1 MELEIVNIN
10 DLISPDYNPRRI
22 SDKDKEKLKQSI
34 TEFDYIEPIIV
45 NDVNNHII
53 GGNQRYNALKE
64 LGYEEIEVVYTH
76 IEDLNRE
83 KSANIALNKISGD
96 WDTVKL
102 ENVLSELS
110 TTELDLTGF
119 DKFEIELFKN
129 EELDTSDLM
138 DYETSDDELP
148 DDYVDV
154 TGHDANK
161 NYVVSIAFPSK
172 EEANVFVEAMGCEKT
187 MKRDTL
193 QLHID
198 ELNMDL
204 Y

>member
-22 SDKDKEKLKQSI
+22 TDKDKEKLKQSI
-34 TEFDYIEPIIV
+34 TEYDYIEPIIV

-64 LGYEEIEVVYTH
+64 LGYTEIEVVYIH
-76 IEDLNRE
+76 EPDMSRE
-83 KSANIALNKISGD
+83 KALNVALNKIHGD
-96 WDTVKL
+96 WDTMKL
-102 ENVLSELS
+102 EDLLNDINFETLN
-110 TTELDLTGF
+110 LTGF
-119 DKFEIELFKN
+119 DDYELELFRN
-129 EELDTSDLM
+129 DELNVSDLLSGEDE
-138 DYETSDDELP
+138 DYGLP
-148 DDYVDV
+148 DDYMDV
-154 TGHDANK
+154 TGHVANK
-161 NYVVSIAFPSK
+161 NFVLSIAFPSK
-172 EEANVFVEAMGCEKT
+172 EDCNRFVEYFGCEKT

-198 ELNMDL
+198 ELNIE